1 MYTCFGPKT
10 GENVEVC
17 CKSACLSCKR
27 LKPGKEIITKTSVFQ
42 VKIYEIQTHGRLL
55 LLELVQ
61 LMFIAACQIQIGLL
75 HKYMVLCLWCEN
87 HLLFM
92 L

>member
-1 MYTCFGPKT
+1 
-10 GENVEVC
+10 VEVY

-27 LKPGKEIITKTSVFQ
+27 LQPGKENITKTSVFQ

-61 LMFIAACQIQIGLL
+61 LMFIAACQIQIGILAQI
-75 HKYMVLCLWCEN
+75 HDFVSSM
-87 HLLFM
+87 
-92 L
+92 